1 MCNIPEPWITVF
13 IWIIIFII
21 YTFVLGIIIYY
32 GLSVRPLH

>member
-1 MCNIPEPWITVF
+1 MCNIPEPWITVL
-13 IWIIIFII
+13 IWIILFII